1 MGSPLHHT
9 HSLDRWDRSAHYR
22 PYSNPHE
29 ANAKSFVGPLK
40 VPAYTGLPLL
50 TPLTFLANGPF
61 MTAFPSITKRWIP
74 KLTALLAGLTVAGTV
89 LAAPL
94 KIGVVP
100 GIFADSVEVAVKEAR
115 KQGLDVQVIE
125 FSDWA
130 TPNIALDA
138 GDIDLNYYQNS
149 NYLANAVRS
158 KGFKLTSVQAGILSY
173 LGLYSSKYNSLSDLP
188 NGAKVAIASDPV
200 NVGRGLR
207 LLQHAG
213 LITLRPDT
221 GLLGTQADIVSNP
234 KKLQFVEVEGPQ
246 LVRVTP
252 DVDLAQGFP
261 YFIIASKAF
270 DAHKGLAYTSYE
282 DDSWAIQFVA
292 RSDKTSDPRIARFL
306 NIYKNSEAVRSS
318 IQSFYLNDQ
327 KLYRLAWLKK

>member
-1 MGSPLHHT
+1 
-9 HSLDRWDRSAHYR
+9 
-22 PYSNPHE
+22 
-29 ANAKSFVGPLK
+29 
-40 VPAYTGLPLL
+40 
-50 TPLTFLANGPF
+50 
-61 MTAFPSITKRWIP
+61 MTTKKTKRLVP
-74 KLTALLAGLTVAGTV
+74 QLMAMLALLALAGSA

-100 GIFADSVEVAVKEAR
+100 GIFADSVAVAAKEAK
-115 KQGLDVQVIE
+115 KQGLDVQIVE

-149 NYLANAVRS
+149 NYLANAVSS
-158 KGFKLTSVQAGILSY
+158 KHLKLTSVQPGILSY
-173 LGLYSSKYNSLSDLP
+173 LGLYSTKYNSLADLP
-188 NGAKVAIASDPV
+188 NGAKVAIAGDPV

-213 LITLRPDT
+213 LITLRPNS
-221 GLLGTQADIVSNP
+221 GLLSTQADIISNP
-234 KKLQFVEVEGPQ
+234 KRLQFLEIEGPQ

-252 DVDLAQGFP
+252 DVDLAEGFP

-270 DAHKGLAYTSYE
+270 DAHKGMSYTSYE

-292 RSDKTSDPRIARFL
+292 RTDHAKDPRIAQFL
-306 NIYKNSEAVRSS
+306 NIYKNSDAVRAA
-318 IQSFYLNDQ
+318 IAAFYLDDK

>member
-1 MGSPLHHT
+1 VGSPLHHT